1 MKNRETEL
9 LIYQTKDGFTK
20 IDVKL
25 ENETLWLNQYQLAEL
40 FQTDR
45 TSIGKHIKNI
55 YDSGELSEEA
65 TCAKTAQVKQE
76 GKRHVK
82 RDIFYYNLDLTQY

>member
-1 MKNRETEL
+1 MKNKKTEI
-9 LIYQTKDGFTK
+9 LIYQTKDGFTR

-45 TSIGKHIKNI
+45 TSIGKHKKYLRI
-55 YDSGELSEEA
+55 G
-65 TCAKTAQVKQE
+65 
-76 GKRHVK
+76 
-82 RDIFYYNLDLTQY
+82 